1 MNTLFS
7 RLRQAFPFVTERCG
21 TDDDFYSYC
30 DDNRIEVVHNS
41 QINHGIY
48 VVRGG
53 EHFIFL
59 NSRLTGWMQRYVMFH
74 ELGHYLF
81 HVPSLQK
88 PVARSQEPEVGS
100 AIYGFTS
107 GRNHAEAEAT
117 AAYMLLTVP
126 ELENA
131 LLDGEFRRN
140 ERLAGLIA
148 TRLELYREY
157 GA

>member
-7 RLRQAFPFVTERCG
+7 RLKKAFPFVTERCG

-30 DDNRIEVVHNS
+30 DASGIEVVHNS
-41 QINHGIY
+41 QINYGIY

-81 HVPSLQK
+81 HVPT
-88 PVARSQEPEVGS
+88 ATRYGDN
-100 AIYGFTS
+100 AIYGWSS

-126 ELENA
+126 ELETA
-131 LLDGEFRRN
+131 LLDGEFRHN
-140 ERLAGLIA
+140 ERLALLIA
-148 TRLELYREY
+148 TRLDLYKEY
-157 GA
+157 GK